1 MTSSTSSS
9 SPARASAGDGRLLGL
24 SRAGVVLLLVLAV
37 ANGLWLYVLPARAA
51 TQYAWPIAPP
61 INAAFLGAGYLAGT
75 VATALVAFR
84 ASQWRSLRVLPV
96 PLVVLSLAMLAA
108 TLIHADRF
116 RWDFP
121 PTWIWTLVYAGVP
134 AGVAVLWGL
143 QERRAAR
150 PPAPDGRLR
159 ALRGR
164 SLALGLP
171 FCALAVALWVA
182 PTAVAEAW
190 PWPLTPLLARALG
203 GWYALVGAAL
213 VCSAVM
219 LRRPH
224 EVLIPYVTLG
234 AWTGLLLVLPVLH
247 AGDLAG
253 RTSALVLWVVA
264 HVLLLLLAVSA
275 LRTALPVVRRR
286 GERL

>member
-1 MTSSTSSS
+1 MSSSASSS
-9 SPARASAGDGRLLGL
+9 SPTRRATRDGRLLTL
-24 SRAGVVLLLVLAV
+24 SRAGVVLLLLLAV
-37 ANGLWLYVLPARAA
+37 ANGVWLYVLPARAA

-84 ASQWRSLRVLPV
+84 ATQWRSLRILPV
-96 PLVVLSLAMLAA
+96 PLVALSVTMLAA
-108 TLIHADRF
+108 TVLHADRF
-116 RWDFP
+116 RWDYP
-121 PTWIWTLVYAGVP
+121 PTLVWTLVYAAVP
-134 AGVAVLWGL
+134 AGVAILWEL
-143 QERRAAR
+143 QERRAAA

-159 ALRGR
+159 AVRGR

-182 PTAVAEAW
+182 PTALAGVW

-203 GWYALVGAAL
+203 GWYALVGTAL
-213 VCSAVM
+213 ICAAVM

-224 EVLIPYVTLG
+224 EVPIPYLTLG
-234 AWTGLLLVLPVLH
+234 VWTGLLLALPVLH

-253 RTSALVLWVVA
+253 GAPALALWVLA

-275 LRTALPVVRRR
+275 LRTALPVLRRR